1 MANRLDHSGTFEM
14 TLAGACVCV
23 RRHTIKTS
31 GHEGAV
37 TESQLHL
44 EEVKELHGQTRLRVK
59 KGGGGTALAGCP
71 SPAGILWNVN

>member
-59 KGGGGTALAGCP
+59 KEGGIGVGRVSISSWYIVEC
-71 SPAGILWNVN
+71 